1 MNERNEVRTM
11 YAETVPY
18 LLHWYEFN
26 RRILPWREDPTP
38 YHVWVSEIMLQQTRV
53 EAVKGYYDRFLT
65 CLPDVRALAE
75 AKEDELLKLWEGLGY
90 YNRVRNM
97 QKAAKV
103 LVEQYGGEMPADYES
118 IRALPG
124 IGDYTAGAIASIA
137 FGLPYP
143 AVDGNVLRV
152 MSRITGSE
160 EDIAKESTKKKMK
173 EDLTAIMP
181 EQSGDF
187 NQSLMELGAT
197 VCLPNGKPLCEQC
210 PVMHLCKAF
219 HTGRETELPVKS
231 GKKERRIE
239 KRIVYLVYCGEKV
252 LLHRRPDKGLLAGL
266 WEFPNVLAEKTGGVG
281 GSGRRSAAERI
292 AAYAAETLQ
301 VSEKESSGA
310 GEKEKMP
317 SIRKDKK
324 AKHIFSHVEW
334 HMEGIRIEAE
344 QTEDMQECLAAL
356 AGRLTGGPEKGTSE
370 AGQER
375 SADGENGVDY
385 RENPDANWVFVT
397 PEELRETY
405 PVPSAFDVYVKE
417 VLNENRNRI

>member
-1 MNERNEVRTM
+1 MDEQSEVRKI

-18 LLHWYEFN
+18 LLHWYEYN
-26 RRILPWREDPTP
+26 KRILPWREDPTP

-65 CLPDVRALAE
+65 CLPDVAALAD

-97 QKAAKV
+97 QKAAKE
-103 LVEQYGGEMPADYES
+103 LVEWYNGQMPADYEA

-124 IGDYTAGAIASIA
+124 IGDYTAGAISSIA

-160 EDIAKESTKKKMK
+160 EDIAKDSTKKKMK
-173 EDLTAIMP
+173 EDLTAVMP
-181 EQSGDF
+181 KESGEF

-231 GKKERRIE
+231 GKKARRIE
-239 KRIVYLVYCGEKV
+239 KRVVFLVFCGEKI
-252 LLHRRPDKGLLAGL
+252 LLHRREKKGLLAGL
-266 WEFPNVLAEKTGGVG
+266 WEFPNVLAESSVSVKRVV
-281 GSGRRSAAERI
+281 AMLAEELT
-292 AAYAAETLQ
+292 ANVPE
-301 VSEKESSGA
+301 
-310 GEKEKMP
+310 GEKRGKTAADRNGMP
-317 SIRKDKK
+317 AVKKGKK

-334 HMEGIRIEAE
+334 HMEGITIETKEAE
-344 QTEDMQECLAAL
+344 DDIPERLLALVRGWTEGATKSREK
-356 AGRLTGGPEKGTSE
+356 TGYEMEE
-370 AGQER
+370 AGTAE
-375 SADGENGVDY
+375 ENEQSRKD
-385 RENPDANWVFVT
+385 DDWVFVT
-397 PEELRETY
+397 QSELQEIY
-405 PVPSAFDVYVKE
+405 AIPSAFEVYVKE
-417 VLNENRNRI
+417 VIYENRNRI

>member
-1 MNERNEVRTM
+1 MEEQNEVRKT

-53 EAVKGYYDRFLT
+53 EAVRGYYDRFLT
-65 CLPDVRALAE
+65 CLPEISALAE
-75 AKEDELLKLWEGLGY
+75 AGEEELLKLWEGLGY

-103 LVEQYGGEMPADYES
+103 LVERYGGRMPADYEE

-160 EDIAKESTKKKMK
+160 EDIAKERTKKRMK
-173 EDLTAIMP
+173 EDLTAVMP
-181 EQSGDF
+181 KRSGDF
-187 NQSLMELGAT
+187 NQALMELGAT

-210 PVMHLCKAF
+210 PVMHLCRAF

-239 KRIVYLVYCGEKV
+239 KRQVLLVYCGDRV
-252 LLHRRPDKGLLAGL
+252 LLHRRQGKGLLAGL
-266 WEFPNVLAEKTGGVG
+266 WEFPNRLMEETDRKSPDGRSMKETTGQLVEGLAEEL
-281 GSGRRSAAERI
+281 GRV
-292 AAYAAETLQ
+292 TM
-301 VSEKESSGA
+301 KEA
-310 GEKEKMP
+310 GTDKAVPLLKIE
-317 SIRKDKK
+317 KDKK

-334 HMEGIRIEAE
+334 HMEGIRIETEETGDE
-344 QTEDMQECLAAL
+344 QRNRLAAYV
-356 AGRLTGGPEKGTSE
+356 RQLTE
-370 AGQER
+370 AQTKEPAE
-375 SADGENGVDY
+375 ST
-385 RENPDANWVFVT
+385 NWVFVT
-397 PEELRETY
+397 PEEMREAY
-405 PVPSAFDVYVKE
+405 AIPSAFEVYVKE
-417 VLNENRNRI
+417 VMKRQEQENEEV

>member
-1 MNERNEVRTM
+1 MNEQNEVRKM

-26 RRILPWREDPTP
+26 RRILPWREVPTP

-53 EAVKGYYDRFLT
+53 EAVRGYYDRFLT
-65 CLPDVRALAE
+65 CLPDVKALAAAE
-75 AKEDELLKLWEGLGY
+75 EDELLKLWEGLGY

-97 QKAAKV
+97 QKAAKL
-103 LVEQYGGEMPADYES
+103 LVEQYDGQMPADYET

-124 IGDYTAGAIASIA
+124 IGDYTAGAISSIA

-160 EDIAKESTKKKMK
+160 EDIAKERTKQKMK

-181 EQSGDF
+181 KESGDF

-239 KRIVYLVYCGEKV
+239 KRTVYLVFCGEKV
-252 LLHRRPDKGLLAGL
+252 LLHRRPKKGLLAGL
-266 WEFPNVLAEKTGGVG
+266 WEFPNVLT
-281 GSGRRSAAERI
+281 
-292 AAYAAETLQ
+292 ETLRLQ
-301 VSEKESSGA
+301 EPDSA
-310 GEKEKMP
+310 GESRKERMP
-317 SIRKDKK
+317 MVRKDKK

-334 HMEGIRIEAE
+334 HMEGARIE
-344 QTEDMQECLAAL
+344 TEESQDWEARLTAL
-356 AGRLTGGPEKGTSE
+356 VQGLTGGSITSP
-370 AGQER
+370 
-375 SADGENGVDY
+375 ADD
-385 RENPDANWVFVT
+385 WVFVT
-397 PEELRETY
+397 PEELQDTY
-405 PVPSAFDVYVKE
+405 PVPSAFEAYVKE
-417 VLNENRNRI
+417 VLEKRRQL